1 MRKMMKKT
9 IAMAMATMMAMSM
22 VACGGNKEASES
34 GGDGGDQKVLRIG
47 CMGPLTGAAASYGI
61 SVKEGATVAV
71 NEINEKGLDGEML
84 DVKLELIS
92 EDDQAE
98 PQIATNAYAKLISD
112 NIHVLL
118 GPTTSGA
125 CLAVNKLAQK
135 DNLLMVTPSGSAD
148 KITEPSNVY
157 RICFT
162 DPLQGIKIADL
173 IADTLKYKKVA
184 LLYDVSSDYGK
195 GIHDA
200 FVKRAKTKGLEIVAD
215 QSFSAG
221 DKDFKTQLTT
231 IKSSGA
237 EVVFVPG
244 YYQEAS
250 FILTQ
255 AHQNGLKLP
264 FIGSDGWDGVTAQL
278 GAKANVANGA
288 LFLSPF
294 FSADTAENVKNFVA
308 LYEKEFGK
316 TPDQFAADAYDG
328 IYAIAKAYKMAGSTD
343 SDKLQ
348 EAIKDVEIDGVTGKF
363 SFDKHGEPNKDA
375 KYIKIQDGKYTLF
388 EVK

>member
-9 IAMAMATMMAMSM
+9 VAMTMATMMAMSM
-22 VACGGNKEASES
+22 VACGGNKETSEGS
-34 GGDGGDQKVLRIG
+34 GDQKVLRIG

-61 SVKEGATVAV
+61 SVKEGATIAV
-71 NEINEKGLDGEML
+71 NEINENGFEGEKL

-92 EDDQAE
+92 EDDQAD
-98 PQIATNAYAKLISD
+98 PQIATNAYSKLISD
-112 NIHVLL
+112 DIHVLL
-118 GPTTSGA
+118 GPTTSNA

-135 DNLLMVTPSGSAD
+135 DNLLMVTPSGSANE
-148 KITEPSNVY
+148 ITEPDNVY

-162 DPLQGIKIADL
+162 DPLQGIKIANL
-173 IADTLKYKKVA
+173 IADTLNYKKVA

-200 FVKRAKTKGLEIVAD
+200 FVKQSKTKGLEIVAD
-215 QSFSAG
+215 QSFSEG

-255 AHQNGLKLP
+255 ARQNGVILP

-278 GAKANVANGA
+278 GDKVDVANGA

-294 FSADTAENVKNFVA
+294 FSADTADNIKNFVE
-308 LYEKEFGK
+308 LYKKEFGK

-328 IYAIAKAYKMAGSTD
+328 IYAIVKAYKLAGSTD
-343 SDKLQ
+343 SDKLLT
-348 EAIKDVEIDGVTGKF
+348 AIKDVEIDGVTGKF
-363 SFDKHGEPNKDA
+363 SFDSHGEPNKDA
-375 KYIKIQDGKYTLF
+375 KYIKIEGGQYTLF

>member
-9 IAMAMATMMAMSM
+9 VAMTMATMMAMSM
-22 VACGGNKEASES
+22 VACGNGNTTGKN
-34 GGDGGDQKVLRIG
+34 GDEKVLRIG

-61 SVKEGATVAV
+61 SVKNGATIAV
-71 NEINEKGLDGEML
+71 NEINEKGFEGEKL
-84 DVKLELIS
+84 DVKLELKS
-92 EDDQAE
+92 EDDQAD
-98 PQIATNAYAKLISD
+98 PQIATNAYSKLISD

-125 CLAVNKLAQK
+125 CLAVNKLTEK
-135 DNLLMVTPSGSAD
+135 DNLLMVTPSGSAKD
-148 KITEPSNVY
+148 ITIPNNVY

-162 DPLQGIKIADL
+162 DPLQGVKIADL
-173 IADTLKYKKVA
+173 IADTLNYKKVA
-184 LLYDVSSDYGK
+184 MLYDVSSDYGK

-200 FVKRAKTKGLEIVAD
+200 FIEQAKVKNLEVVAD

-221 DKDFKTQLTT
+221 DKDFNTQLTT

-237 EVVFVPG
+237 EIVFVPG

-255 AHQNGLKLP
+255 ARQNGLDLP
-264 FIGSDGWDGVTAQL
+264 FIGSDGWDGVTTQL
-278 GAKANVANGA
+278 GDNAKVADGA

-294 FSADTAENVKNFVA
+294 FSADSAENVKNFVDA
-308 LYEKEFGK
+308 YTKEFGS

-328 IYAIAKAYKMAGSTD
+328 IYAIVKAYKLAGSTD
-343 SDKLQ
+343 SDKLL
-348 EAIKDVEIDGVTGKF
+348 EAIKNVEIDGVTGKF
-363 SFDKHGEPNKDA
+363 SFDEHGEPNKDA
-375 KYIKIQDGKYTLF
+375 KYIKIEDGQYTLF
-388 EVK
+388 QIK